1 MDKILIIGKSFNIVR
16 FRFEIVD
23 KLYKKYFNDK
33 LFAVFISKLRK

>member
-1 MDKILIIGKSFNIVR
+1 MDKILIIGKSFNIR